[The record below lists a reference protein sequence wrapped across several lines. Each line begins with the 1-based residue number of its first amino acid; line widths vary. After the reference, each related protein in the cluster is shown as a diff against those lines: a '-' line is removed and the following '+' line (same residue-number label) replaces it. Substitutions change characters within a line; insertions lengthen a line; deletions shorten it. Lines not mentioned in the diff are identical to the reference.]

1 MSIVWYQIIRTNGQ
15 FITEAR
21 WRKCDANA
29 TQMWR
34 LRKKRSFCRFHSTST
49 ISWLLLSQLTT
60 NRCERERTSKN
71 KLARFAIWKTLF
83 LNFLKGPSKLLWRAL
98 CSSQVKVIAHSWLLS
113 CKIIAEHHF
122 GAGLKVNKNC
132 FRTWRWLPRL
142 TSARSPCSGRPSCRS
157 NTGSR
162 NCSSRRSIQD
172 FQTRTRPG

>member
-1 MSIVWYQIIRTNGQ
+1 
-15 FITEAR
+15 
-21 WRKCDANA
+21 
-29 TQMWR
+29 MWR
-34 LRKKRSFCRFHSTST
+34 LRKKRSLCRFHSTST

-122 GAGLKVNKNC
+122 GADLRFESTKIVSGLEDGCRGWPARGRFAEEGRGAGAAPEVGLVLRAVRSKISKPEPDQVKLD
-132 FRTWRWLPRL
+132 TGPTQRWP
-142 TSARSPCSGRPSCRS
+142 TC
-157 NTGSR
+157 
-162 NCSSRRSIQD
+162 
-172 FQTRTRPG
+172 